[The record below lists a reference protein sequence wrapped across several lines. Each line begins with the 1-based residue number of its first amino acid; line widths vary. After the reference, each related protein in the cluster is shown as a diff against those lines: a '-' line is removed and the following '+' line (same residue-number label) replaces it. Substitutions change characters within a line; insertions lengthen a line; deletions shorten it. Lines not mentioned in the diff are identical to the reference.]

1 MSGPKYSRAVINE
14 IARLERLAKQ
24 LEERIEN
31 EKRNQVLRDI
41 EKLEKEKSLLCSD
54 GIIDACKDM
63 ISQAEVCVADSD
75 TLTQV
80 KKLLDGIQTEIRNR
94 CDASGNSAELMKQY
108 GKYKESVQALKNKLS
123 LIKTYNKQLEF
134 EIGVAKQEKKEGEF
148 LSIEWE
154 DTGKTI
160 SVIPDTLKDLYS
172 EVIELLMDSED
183 FEEKKRAIDEEV
195 MSADTDLNY
204 KTTLLKNRK
213 NAILVE
219 KNSSSNNI
227 EVLSKINELTSLYSL
242 LGGEAKEIP
251 QDVEGI
257 DAALKEAREQLKCR
271 NEAEYVAACVHKVF
285 KERGY
290 SLLDD
295 VVLQNNGKETE
306 QTVYEYGDDSLVS
319 VSMSDTGQMLFEV
332 VGNGTQ
338 QGMDEVRSVRL
349 ESEMRRFCP
358 DYKEIRE
365 ILLRD
370 YGISLEQE
378 HLCEPERKYAK
389 AIDVDK
395 NSSDRRAKKEKK
407 MMHYDD

>member
-24 LEERIEN
+24 LEEQIEI
-31 EKRNQVLRDI
+31 EKRNQVLKDI
-41 EKLEKEKSLLCSD
+41 ENLEKEKRSLCSD
-54 GIIDACKDM
+54 SIIDVCKKM
-63 ISQAEVCVADSD
+63 ISQAEEFTADSD
-75 TLTQV
+75 TLKQV
-80 KKLLDGIQTEIRNR
+80 KALLNGILSESSTSCTI
-94 CDASGNSAELMKQY
+94 SGNSTELLEHYQ
-108 GKYKESVQALKNKLS
+108 KYKEKVQTIKNKLS

-134 EIGVAKQEKKEGEF
+134 EVSDAKQERKEGEF
-148 LSIEWE
+148 LSAEWE

-172 EVIELLMDSED
+172 EVIGLLMDSDD
-183 FEEKKRAIDEEV
+183 FEDKKRAIDDEV
-195 MSADTDLNY
+195 MSADTDLGY

-219 KNSSSNNI
+219 KNGSSNNI
-227 EVLSKINELTSLYSL
+227 EMLSKINELTSLYSL
-242 LGGEAKEIP
+242 LVGEAKEIP
-251 QDVEGI
+251 QDVGAI
-257 DAALKEAREQLKCR
+257 DVALKQAREQLKCK

-332 VGNGTQ
+332 VGNGTK
-338 QGMDEVRSVRL
+338 QGMDEVRSVKL

-378 HLCEPERKYAK
+378 HLCEPDRKYAK
-389 AIDVDK
+389 AIDVGK
-395 NSSDRRAKKEKK
+395 NSSERRAKKEKK